1 MHLLQVGMVATRGG
15 AQRELRVRSTDILR
29 RVSKE
34 SGDGIR
40 CTVLEE
46 SGSYTAGMQKEVGRR
61 GQEVEGCGQ
70 EVEEYGQVGRHGQEP
85 KGQAVWRKAGRGL
98 CP

>member
-1 MHLLQVGMVATRGG
+1 M
-15 AQRELRVRSTDILR
+15 RSTDILR
-29 RVSKE
+29 RVFKE

-40 CTVLEE
+40 RTVLEE

-61 GQEVEGCGQ
+61 GQEVEG
-70 EVEEYGQVGRHGQEP
+70 YGQVGRHGQEP